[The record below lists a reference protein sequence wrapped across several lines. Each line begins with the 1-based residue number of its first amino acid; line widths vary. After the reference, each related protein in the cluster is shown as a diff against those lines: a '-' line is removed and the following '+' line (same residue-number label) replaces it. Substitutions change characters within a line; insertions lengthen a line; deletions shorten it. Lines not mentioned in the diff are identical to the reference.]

1 MAIHTPT
8 YMYIHSYNNLFMA
21 LYCYKKNQRMKVI
34 KKNASAVKGYSW
46 GFFFLFNYQI
56 HPNQVAMFP
65 NQSTHSECN
74 RKIGVV
80 YMYVM

>member
-1 MAIHTPT
+1 
-8 YMYIHSYNNLFMA
+8 
-21 LYCYKKNQRMKVI
+21 MKLI
-34 KKNASAVKGYSW
+34 LKNASAVKGYSW
-46 GFFFLFNYQI
+46 VVFFLFNYQI